1 MKKLEIIIR
10 PGMFEKVRDI
20 LSELGIHGLNYTEI
34 KGFGRQRGHT
44 EVYRG
49 NIMQVDCLPKVK
61 VEIVLHEDML
71 ESVLNAVM
79 TTARTGQVGDGKIF
93 ISDVDAPIRI
103 RTGER
108 GDAAL

>member
-10 PGMFEKVRDI
+10 PGMFEKVRDM

-49 NIMQVDCLPKVK
+49 TIMQVDCLPKVK
-61 VEIVLHEDML
+61 VEVVLHEDML
-71 ESVLNAVM
+71 ESVINAVM
-79 TTARTGQVGDGKIF
+79 STARTGQVGDGKIF
-93 ISDVDAPIRI
+93 ISDVEDAVRI

>member
-10 PGMFEKVRDI
+10 PGMFVKVRDI
-20 LSELGIHGLNYTEI
+20 LSELGIHGLNYTDI

-93 ISDVDAPIRI
+93 ISDVEDAIRI

>member
-10 PGMFEKVRDI
+10 PGMFEKVRDV

-49 NIMQVDCLPKVK
+49 AIMQVDCLPKIK
-61 VEIVLHEDML
+61 IEMVLHDNML
-71 ESVLNAVM
+71 EPAVNAVM
-79 TTARTGQVGDGKIF
+79 LTARTGQVGDGKIF
-93 ISDVDAPIRI
+93 ISAVEDAVRI
-103 RTGER
+103 RTGQR

>member
-10 PGMFEKVRDI
+10 PGMFEKVRDM
-20 LSELGIHGLNYTEI
+20 LSEMGIHGLNYTEI

-93 ISDVDAPIRI
+93 ISDVEDAVRI

>member
-1 MKKLEIIIR
+1 
-10 PGMFEKVRDI
+10 
-20 LSELGIHGLNYTEI
+20 
-34 KGFGRQRGHT
+34 
-44 EVYRG
+44 
-49 NIMQVDCLPKVK
+49 MQVDCLPKVK

-93 ISDVDAPIRI
+93 ISDVEDAIRI

>member
-10 PGMFEKVRDI
+10 PGMFEKVRDM

-49 NIMQVDCLPKVK
+49 TIMQVDCLPKVK
-61 VEIVLHEDML
+61 VEVVLHEDML
-71 ESVLNAVM
+71 ESVINAVM
-79 TTARTGQVGDGKIF
+79 STARTGQVGDGKIF
-93 ISDVDAPIRI
+93 ISDVEDVVRI

>member
-10 PGMFEKVRDI
+10 PGMFEKVRDV
-20 LSELGIHGLNYTEI
+20 LSELDIHGLNYTEI

-49 NIMQVDCLPKVK
+49 AIMQVDCLPKIK
-61 VEIVLHEDML
+61 IEMVLHDNML
-71 ESVLNAVM
+71 EPAVNAVM
-79 TTARTGQVGDGKIF
+79 LTARTGQVGDGKIF
-93 ISDVDAPIRI
+93 ISAVEDAVRI
-103 RTGER
+103 RTGQR

>member
-10 PGMFEKVRDI
+10 PGMFEKVRDM

-49 NIMQVDCLPKVK
+49 TIMQVDCLPKVK
-61 VEIVLHEDML
+61 VEVVLHEEML
-71 ESVLNAVM
+71 ESVVNAVIS
-79 TTARTGQVGDGKIF
+79 TAQTGQVGDGKIF
-93 ISDVDAPIRI
+93 ISDVEDAIRI